1 MKQLIWKV
9 TVIGILVV
17 AVLSS
22 FSFQVQAAGKKKKIS
37 SPTGHKVTICHRTG
51 SKENPYRRITISS
64 NALDSHRR
72 HGDII
77 PAPPGGCP
85 TGL

>member
-17 AVLSS
+17 VVLSS
-22 FSFQVQAAGKKKKIS
+22 FSFQVQAAGKKKKVS
-37 SPTGHKVTICHRTG
+37 GLTYQKVTICHRTN
-51 SKENPYRRITISS
+51 SKRKPYTRITVSS
-64 NALDSHRR
+64 NALSAHQH

-85 TGL
+85 TRL

>member
-1 MKQLIWKV
+1 MKQFMWKV
-9 TVIGILVV
+9 MVTGILVV
-17 AVLSS
+17 TVLSS
-22 FSFQVQAAGKKKKIS
+22 FSFPVQAAGKKKKVS
-37 SPTGHKVTICHRTG
+37 SPTQHKVTICHRTG

-85 TGL
+85 TRL

>member
-9 TVIGILVV
+9 TMIGILVV
-17 AVLSS
+17 VVLSS
-22 FSFQVQAAGKKKKIS
+22 FSFPIQAAGKKKKVS
-37 SPTGHKVTICHRTG
+37 GPTEHKVTICHRTG

-77 PAPPGGCP
+77 PAPLGGCP
-85 TGL
+85 TRL